1 MELYIGL
8 GIAAIIVIWGI
19 ILYNRLVLLRNRA
32 RNNWSQIDILL
43 KNRFDL
49 VPNLV
54 DTVSA
59 YMTYEKETLT
69 RLTEMRTKFASVDSA
84 QDKAAINGEMS
95 GVLGRLI
102 AVSENYPD
110 LKASENFLYLK
121 QQLAE
126 LEDKVRFGRQFYND
140 TVEAFNTAV
149 QSVPTNI
156 IASLF
161 GFRELTFYHVDE
173 AEKATPRIKL

>member
-1 MELYIGL
+1 MGLYVGML
-8 GIAAIIVIWGI
+8 IAAIIVLWGI
-19 ILYNRLVLLRNRA
+19 ILYNRLVLLRNRV

-59 YMTYEKETLT
+59 YTNYERETLT
-69 RLTEMRTKFASVDSA
+69 RMTEMRTRFASAESM
-84 QDKAAINGEMS
+84 QDKAAISGEMS
-95 GVLGRLI
+95 GMLGRLI

-140 TVEAFNTAV
+140 TVEAYNTAV
-149 QSVPTNI
+149 QSVPTNM
-156 IASLF
+156 IAGLF
-161 GFRELTFYHVDE
+161 GFRELTFFQVDD
-173 AEKATPRIKL
+173 AEKALPRIKL